1 MPTAATLRRLA
12 VTAALGLAAGLAA
25 SSPASAHPHVW
36 ITAKAELA
44 YEAGR
49 VTGIRHAWT
58 FDPEYTAFLT
68 QGLDANGDGKVSP
81 EELQGS
87 AKEHA
92 GNLAEFAY
100 FTKLKVAGKEQT
112 FAEQQEARMAMEG
125 GKLTLSFL
133 LPLKTPAAQ
142 GKGVAAIEIYDP
154 TYFIAFSLAEGADAL
169 RLAGAASGC
178 SMTVTLAKNAEPA
191 VASAG
196 QSMTEAMFE
205 ALTAASNYGEQFAN
219 RAIVACP

>member
-68 QGLDANGDGKVSP
+68 QGLDANGDGTVSP

-92 GNLAEFAY
+92 ANLAEFAY
-100 FTKLKVAGKEQT
+100 FTKLKVAGKEQA
-112 FAEQQEARMAMEG
+112 FAEPQEARMAMEG

-178 SMTVTLAKNAEPA
+178 SMTVTRAKNAEPA

>member
-1 MPTAATLRRLA
+1 MPIAAPLRR
-12 VTAALGLAAGLAA
+12 LGLAAGLGLALA
-25 SSPASAHPHVW
+25 SPAAAHPHVW

-49 VTGIRHAWT
+49 VTGVRHAWT

-68 QGLDANGDGKVSP
+68 QGLDANGDGTLAP

-87 AKEHA
+87 AKEQA
-92 GNLAEFAY
+92 ANLAEFAY

-112 FAEQQEARMAMEG
+112 FAEPQEARMAMEG

-142 GKGVAAIEIYDP
+142 GKGVAAIEVYDP
-154 TYFIAFSLAEGADAL
+154 TYFIAFSLADGADAV
-169 RLAGAASGC
+169 RLAGAAPGC
-178 SMTVTLAKNAEPA
+178 TMQVTRAKNTEPA
-191 VASAG
+191 VAQAG

-205 ALTAASNYGEQFAN
+205 ALTAAANYGEQFAN

>member
-1 MPTAATLRRLA
+1 MPIAASLRYRALA
-12 VTAALGLAAGLAA
+12 AALGLVASLATV
-25 SSPASAHPHVW
+25 SSAWAHPHVW
-36 ITAKAELA
+36 ITAKAELS

-100 FTKLKVAGKEQT
+100 FTKLKVAGKEQS
-112 FAEQQEARMAMEG
+112 FAEPQEARMAMEG
-125 GKLTLSFL
+125 GRLTLSFL
-133 LPLKTPAAQ
+133 LPLKTPAVQ
-142 GKGVAAIEIYDP
+142 GKGVAAVEVYDP
-154 TYFIAFSLAEGADAL
+154 TYFIAFSLADGADAM
-169 RLAGAASGC
+169 RLAGAAPGC
-178 SMTVTLAKNAEPA
+178 SMTVTRAKNTEPT

>member
-87 AKEHA
+87 A
-92 GNLAEFAY
+92 
-100 FTKLKVAGKEQT
+100 
-112 FAEQQEARMAMEG
+112 
-125 GKLTLSFL
+125 
-133 LPLKTPAAQ
+133 
-142 GKGVAAIEIYDP
+142 
-154 TYFIAFSLAEGADAL
+154 
-169 RLAGAASGC
+169 
-178 SMTVTLAKNAEPA
+178 
-191 VASAG
+191 
-196 QSMTEAMFE
+196 
-205 ALTAASNYGEQFAN
+205 
-219 RAIVACP
+219 

>member
-1 MPTAATLRRLA
+1 MPTAASLRRLA

-112 FAEQQEARMAMEG
+112 FAEPQEARMAMEG

-178 SMTVTLAKNAEPA
+178 SMTVTRAKNAEPA

>member
-1 MPTAATLRRLA
+1 MPIAASLRYRALA
-12 VTAALGLAAGLAA
+12 AALGLVASLATV
-25 SSPASAHPHVW
+25 SSARAHPHVW

-100 FTKLKVAGKEQT
+100 FTKLKVAGKEQS
-112 FAEQQEARMAMEG
+112 FAEPQEARMAMEG
-125 GKLTLSFL
+125 GRLTLSFL
-133 LPLKTPAAQ
+133 LPLKTPAVQ
-142 GKGVAAIEIYDP
+142 GKGVAAVEVYDP
-154 TYFIAFSLAEGADAL
+154 TYFIAFSLADGADAM
-169 RLAGAASGC
+169 RLAGAAPGC
-178 SMTVTLAKNAEPA
+178 SMTVTRAKSTEPT

>member
-1 MPTAATLRRLA
+1 
-12 VTAALGLAAGLAA
+12 
-25 SSPASAHPHVW
+25 
-36 ITAKAELA
+36 
-44 YEAGR
+44 
-49 VTGIRHAWT
+49 
-58 FDPEYTAFLT
+58 
-68 QGLDANGDGKVSP
+68 
-81 EELQGS
+81 
-87 AKEHA
+87 
-92 GNLAEFAY
+92 
-100 FTKLKVAGKEQT
+100 
-112 FAEQQEARMAMEG
+112 MAMEG

-178 SMTVTLAKNAEPA
+178 SMTVTRAKNAEPA

>member
-1 MPTAATLRRLA
+1 MPIAASLRYRALA
-12 VTAALGLAAGLAA
+12 AALGLVASLATV
-25 SSPASAHPHVW
+25 SSARAHPHVW

-49 VTGIRHAWT
+49 VTGIHHAWT

-100 FTKLKVAGKEQT
+100 FTKLKVAGKEQS
-112 FAEQQEARMAMEG
+112 FAEPQEARMAMEG
-125 GKLTLSFL
+125 GRLTLSFL
-133 LPLKTPAAQ
+133 LPLKTPAVQ
-142 GKGVAAIEIYDP
+142 GKGVAAVEVYDP
-154 TYFIAFSLAEGADAL
+154 TYFIAFSLADGADAM
-169 RLAGAASGC
+169 RLAGAAPGC
-178 SMTVTLAKNAEPA
+178 SMTVTRAKNTEPT

>member
-1 MPTAATLRRLA
+1 MPIAASLRYRALA
-12 VTAALGLAAGLAA
+12 AALGLVASLATV
-25 SSPASAHPHVW
+25 SSAWAHPHVW
-36 ITAKAELA
+36 ITAKAELS

-87 AKEHA
+87 ATEHA

-100 FTKLKVAGKEQT
+100 FTKLKVAGKEQG
-112 FAEQQEARMAMEG
+112 FAEPQEARMAMEG
-125 GKLTLSFL
+125 GRLTLSFL
-133 LPLKTPAAQ
+133 LPLKTPAVQ
-142 GKGVAAIEIYDP
+142 GKGVAAVEVYDP
-154 TYFIAFSLAEGADAL
+154 TYFIAFSLADGADAM
-169 RLAGAASGC
+169 RLAGAAPGC
-178 SMTVTLAKNAEPA
+178 SMTVTRAKNTEPT

>member
-87 AKEHA
+87 ANEHA

-112 FAEQQEARMAMEG
+112 FAEPQEARMAMEG

-178 SMTVTLAKNAEPA
+178 SMTVTRAKNAEPA